1 MATTGN
7 KAETEGQDRTRTGSS
22 TEPLLHGALNVP
34 NAITLSRLL
43 LAVVLFVLIDIKGF
57 WITAAVLFVVAA
69 STDFLDG
76 YIARRYGLVTTLG
89 RILDPFVDKIIVIG
103 TFIFLL
109 GKKIGIEGGVEVHSG
124 VNAWMVIIIIGREM
138 FITSLRG
145 FLERQGQDFSAS
157 LTGKIKMTLQ
167 CIAIT
172 ASLLSLRPEISRI
185 HGFLLMRDIL
195 LWTAVAFTAYSGADY
210 MVRASRM
217 LRADDHVDPE

>member
-1 MATTGN
+1 MVTTGSN
-7 KAETEGQDRTRTGSS
+7 IESGEQDRTRADSS
-22 TEPLLHGALNVP
+22 VEPLLCGALNVP

-57 WITAAVLFVVAA
+57 WITSAVLFVVAA

-89 RILDPFVDKIIVIG
+89 RILDPFVDKIIVVG

-109 GKKIGIEGGVEVHSG
+109 GKKIGVEGGVEVHSG
-124 VNAWMVIIIIGREM
+124 VNAWMVIIVISREM

-145 FLERQGQDFSAS
+145 FLERQGRDFSAS

-172 ASLLSLRPEISRI
+172 ASLLSLRPEISQI
-185 HGFLLMRDIL
+185 HGFLLTRDIL
-195 LWTAVAFTAYSGADY
+195 LWTAIGFTAYSGAAY

-217 LRADDHVDPE
+217 LRDG